1 MIMPSVH
8 FVKSSLSPFEIPHRR
23 LHDKT
28 EGMMVVVALVGRRTP
43 RRNPLPDQASERGR
57 TGRGGVH
64 TKTWRSGSQTF
75 LRLPVSSILFQS
87 LLSFFHSLSA
97 LLTDDVLSRTLCIV
111 ITPRKARAALATPSK
126 PTAQGMTAEAGPTAN
141 MAAVASLML

>member
-1 MIMPSVH
+1 
-8 FVKSSLSPFEIPHRR
+8 
-23 LHDKT
+23 
-28 EGMMVVVALVGRRTP
+28 MVVVALV
-43 RRNPLPDQASERGR
+43 LPDQASERGR

-64 TKTWRSGSQTF
+64 TKTSWNGGPGHRHF
-75 LRLPVSSILFQS
+75 FVSLSAPFFSQS